1 MPPSHA
7 ATPGSE
13 VRAGAWR
20 PSSEPIVITCALTG
34 GIHGKEANPH
44 LPEQPD
50 EIVEQGIAAWR
61 AGAAVLHVHA
71 RTADGANTMDR
82 EIYEELHRRLCA
94 ETDAVVQLTTGG
106 SPRLTVDERLTT
118 VLLAP
123 EMCSLNMGLLNFFIQ
138 GEQVFFP
145 NHRSDIER
153 FAREIRARD
162 VRPELEVY
170 SAVML
175 EEAASLLALGILE
188 PPYAINFVL
197 NTPTQG
203 GARGTPRNLLDL
215 WERLDELGV
224 AREQLRVTV
233 SAMGPTQLPITTMA
247 CAMGLNVRV
256 GMEDNVFYRR
266 GELLTSNAQL
276 VERMVRTAAELERRP
291 ATPDE
296 ARALLGLRGRPP
308 RGLPDGAE
316 ALTGAS

>member
-1 MPPSHA
+1 MPPHDA
-7 ATPGSE
+7 ATTGSE

-20 PSSEPIVITCALTG
+20 PSSEPLIITCALTG
-34 GIHGKEANPH
+34 GIHGKEANAN

-71 RTADGANTMDR
+71 RNPDGSNTMDR
-82 EIYEELHRRLCA
+82 EIYDELHRRLCA

-106 SPRLTVDERLTT
+106 SPRLTVEERLTT

-153 FAREIRARD
+153 FAREIVARR

-170 SAVML
+170 SPVMI
-175 EEAASLLALGILE
+175 EEAAVLLSMGLLE
-188 PPYAINFVL
+188 APYAINFVL

-203 GARGTPRNLLDL
+203 GARGTPRNLLDMF
-215 WERLDELGV
+215 ERLDELGV
-224 AREQLRVTV
+224 PRSQLRVTV

-266 GELLTSNAQL
+266 GELLTDNAQL
-276 VERMVRTAAELERRP
+276 VERTVRIAAELQRRP

-296 ARALLGLRGRPP
+296 ARELLGLRGRPAG
-308 RGLPDGAE
+308 GLPDGAQ